1 MKLIE
6 SKKGIK
12 NFFLYRGEEVL
23 SCSDKILIGKQI
35 LPAKDN
41 DIYQYENEVLFQ
53 KVKKKGE
60 IYSSYHRF
68 DGNAFVEEDF
78 RYKLKIY
85 YNPEWSCSYE
95 YTGGNSYFS
104 LKNKGNKYDF
114 EFSSDAKYKPMYLD
128 TKHEIL
134 LLYHVVGKSL
144 LFYTPT
150 GERLWEYKVEEGN
163 QILDDAVIVVGDVV
177 ITCVN
182 EKSVEGDKGNQ
193 ILEDAVIV
201 VDDVVVITCV
211 NEKNRIVS
219 VEGYNLSSGEK
230 IWKVDEVEHCRK
242 KYVQGPNKI
251 LYGLTSYHCKD
262 HTTELRFTELDP
274 FTGKVEEVVLREGE
288 YWSGVYHTTI
298 HGNKLFYVH
307 DNWVEN
313 SSSLGVID
321 LETREVIEDFPLGV
335 AGRGLVA
342 TPIVT
347 DDKIY
352 VHVRDLNELRI
363 YENEFK

>member
-6 SKKGIK
+6 NIQEVRS
-12 NFFLYRGEEVL
+12 FFLYRGEEVL
-23 SCSDKILIGKQI
+23 ACSDKILIGKQI
-35 LPAKDN
+35 LPAKNN

-53 KVKKKGE
+53 KIRKKGE
-60 IYSSYHRF
+60 IFSSYSRF

-114 EFSSDAKYKPMYLD
+114 EFSSDAKYEPMYLD

-134 LLYHVVGKSL
+134 LLYHVLGESL
-144 LFYTPT
+144 LFYTKT

-163 QILDDAVIVVGDVV
+163 QIL
-177 ITCVN
+177 
-182 EKSVEGDKGNQ
+182 
-193 ILEDAVIV
+193 EDAGIV

-274 FTGKVEEVVLREGE
+274 FTGKVEEIALKEGG

-335 AGRGLVA
+335 SRGLVA

-363 YENEFK
+363 YENAFK

>member
-6 SKKGIK
+6 NKKDVK
-12 NFFLYRGEEVL
+12 KFFLYKGEEVYVYN
-23 SCSDKILIGKQI
+23 DRVIIGDQV
-35 LPAKDN
+35 LPAKKDDCYCCKNGVLYQMIDQGAFDYTLFSYKGDLFSEDN
-41 DIYQYENEVLFQ
+41 
-53 KVKKKGE
+53 
-60 IYSSYHRF
+60 
-68 DGNAFVEEDF
+68 F
-78 RYKLKIY
+78 RYEDK
-85 YNPEWSCSYE
+85 E
-95 YTGGNSYFS
+95 YFS
-104 LKNKGNKYDF
+104 LEQYCTYESEDGEVNVSFIDNGNETLFGFTEDDDYSVLKYDIAN
-114 EFSSDAKYKPMYLD
+114 DVL
-128 TKHEIL
+128 IL
-134 LLYHVVGKSL
+134 CSICSKGLI
-144 LFYTPT
+144 FYTKT

-274 FTGKVEEVVLREGE
+274 FTGKVEEVVLREGG
-288 YWSGVYHTTI
+288 YWSGVYHITI

-335 AGRGLVA
+335 AGGGLVA
-342 TPIVT
+342 MPIVT

>member
-23 SCSDKILIGKQI
+23 ACSDKILIGKQI

-53 KVKKKGE
+53 KIRKKGE
-60 IYSSYHRF
+60 IFSSYSRF

-85 YNPEWSCSYE
+85 YNPECSCSYE
-95 YTGGNSYFS
+95 YTGGISYFS
-104 LKNKGNKYDF
+104 LRDKGNKYDF
-114 EFSSDAKYKPMYLD
+114 EFSSDAKYEPMYLD

-163 QILDDAVIVVGDVV
+163 QIL
-177 ITCVN
+177 
-182 EKSVEGDKGNQ
+182 
-193 ILEDAVIV
+193 EDAGIV

-274 FTGKVEEVVLREGE
+274 FTGKVEEVVLKEGG

-335 AGRGLVA
+335 SRGLVA

-363 YENEFK
+363 YENSFK

>member
-6 SKKGIK
+6 NIQEVRS
-12 NFFLYRGEEVL
+12 FFLYRGEEVL
-23 SCSDKILIGKQI
+23 AYSDKILIGKQI
-35 LPAKDN
+35 LPAKNN

-53 KVKKKGE
+53 KIRKKGE
-60 IYSSYHRF
+60 IFSSYSRF

-114 EFSSDAKYKPMYLD
+114 EFSSDAKYEPMYLD

-134 LLYHVVGKSL
+134 LLYHVLGESL
-144 LFYTPT
+144 LFYTKT

-163 QILDDAVIVVGDVV
+163 QIL
-177 ITCVN
+177 
-182 EKSVEGDKGNQ
+182 
-193 ILEDAVIV
+193 EDAGIV

-274 FTGKVEEVVLREGE
+274 FTGKVEEIVLKEGG

-335 AGRGLVA
+335 SRGLVA
-342 TPIVT
+342 MPIVT

-363 YENEFK
+363 YENAFK

>member
-53 KVKKKGE
+53 KIRKKGE
-60 IYSSYHRF
+60 IFSSYSRF

-85 YNPEWSCSYE
+85 YNPKWSCSYE

-114 EFSSDAKYKPMYLD
+114 EFSSDAKYEPMYLD

-134 LLYHVVGKSL
+134 LLYHVLGESL
-144 LFYTPT
+144 LFYTKT

-163 QILDDAVIVVGDVV
+163 QIL
-177 ITCVN
+177 
-182 EKSVEGDKGNQ
+182 
-193 ILEDAVIV
+193 EDAGIV

-211 NEKNRIVS
+211 NEEDDIVC
-219 VEGYNLSSGEK
+219 VEGYNLVTGK
-230 IWKVDEVEHCRK
+230 KKWAVDEVERCGR
-242 KYVQGPNKI
+242 KYVQGSNKI
-251 LYGLTSYHCKD
+251 LYGLTSCHCKD
-262 HTTELRFTELDP
+262 HTTELRFRELDP
-274 FTGKVEEVVLREGE
+274 FTGKVEKIALREGE

-363 YENEFK
+363 YENAFK

>member
-6 SKKGIK
+6 NKQGIK
-12 NFFLYRGEEVL
+12 SFFLYRGEEVL
-23 SCSDKILIGKQI
+23 ACSDKILIGKQI

-78 RYKLKIY
+78 RYILKQY
-85 YNPEWSCSYE
+85 YNPTWSCSYE
-95 YTGGNSYFS
+95 YTGGISYFS
-104 LKNKGNKYDF
+104 LRDKGNKYDF

-134 LLYHVVGKSL
+134 LLYHVLGESL
-144 LFYTPT
+144 LFYTKT

-163 QILDDAVIVVGDVV
+163 QIL
-177 ITCVN
+177 
-182 EKSVEGDKGNQ
+182 
-193 ILEDAVIV
+193 EDAGIV

-288 YWSGVYHTTI
+288 YWGGVYHTTI
-298 HGNKLFYVH
+298 HGNKLFYLH

-313 SSSLGVID
+313 SNSLGVID

>member
-1 MKLIE
+1 M
-6 SKKGIK
+6 
-12 NFFLYRGEEVL
+12 
-23 SCSDKILIGKQI
+23 
-35 LPAKDN
+35 
-41 DIYQYENEVLFQ
+41 LFQ
-53 KVKKKGE
+53 KIRKKGE
-60 IYSSYHRF
+60 IFSSYSRF

-114 EFSSDAKYKPMYLD
+114 EFSSDAKYEPMYLD

-134 LLYHVVGKSL
+134 LLYHVLGESL
-144 LFYTPT
+144 LFYTKT

-163 QILDDAVIVVGDVV
+163 QIL
-177 ITCVN
+177 
-182 EKSVEGDKGNQ
+182 
-193 ILEDAVIV
+193 EDAGIV

-274 FTGKVEEVVLREGE
+274 FTGKVEEVVLKEGG

>member
-6 SKKGIK
+6 NKKDVK
-12 NFFLYRGEEVL
+12 KFFLYKGEEVYVYN
-23 SCSDKILIGKQI
+23 DRVIIGDQV
-35 LPAKDN
+35 LPAKKDDCYCCKNGVLYQMIDQGAFDYTLFSYKGDLFSEDN
-41 DIYQYENEVLFQ
+41 
-53 KVKKKGE
+53 
-60 IYSSYHRF
+60 
-68 DGNAFVEEDF
+68 F
-78 RYKLKIY
+78 RYEDK
-85 YNPEWSCSYE
+85 E
-95 YTGGNSYFS
+95 YFS
-104 LKNKGNKYDF
+104 LEQYCTYESEDGEVNVSFIDNGNETLFGFTEDDDYSVLKYDIAN
-114 EFSSDAKYKPMYLD
+114 DVL
-128 TKHEIL
+128 IL
-134 LLYHVVGKSL
+134 CSICSKGFI
-144 LFYTPT
+144 FYTKT
-150 GERLWEYKVEEGN
+150 GERLWEYKVEE
-163 QILDDAVIVVGDVV
+163 
-177 ITCVN
+177 
-182 EKSVEGDKGNQ
+182 GNQ

-274 FTGKVEEVVLREGE
+274 FTGKVEEIALKEGE
-288 YWSGVYHTTI
+288 CWSGVYHTTI

-335 AGRGLVA
+335 SRGLVA

-363 YENEFK
+363 YENAFK